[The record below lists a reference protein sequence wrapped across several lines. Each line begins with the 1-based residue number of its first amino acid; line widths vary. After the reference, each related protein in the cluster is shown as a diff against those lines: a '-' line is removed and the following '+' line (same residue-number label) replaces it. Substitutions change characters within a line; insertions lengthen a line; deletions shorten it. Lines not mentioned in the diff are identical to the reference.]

1 MRPEVLAPAGDEECL
16 QAAVRSGAD
25 AVYFG
30 VQGFNARARATNF
43 SLDELPRVL
52 GELHAAGVKGYLTL
66 NTLVF
71 DHELGDVER
80 TLRAAAGAGAD
91 AVIVQDLGVLRLARA
106 VAPTL
111 PVHASTQM
119 TCTDAASIALAA
131 SLGAA
136 RVVVARELSLDDL
149 AAIRAAT
156 DVELEVFVHGA
167 LCVSYSG
174 QCLTSEAIGGRS
186 ANRGACA
193 QACRLPY
200 ELVVDGALRELGDVA
215 HLLSPQDLEASALVP
230 ELARLGVA
238 SLKIEGRLKG
248 PSYVAAAVRLY
259 RAAVD
264 ALDADDDAA
273 RPLDQR
279 RRDAVQCYSRGSGPG
294 FLRGVDH
301 QRLVEGRTCEHRGL
315 VLGELQRV
323 VRARGRCWLELAT
336 SEPVARG
343 DGLFIEGGRAGDGER
358 GGRVWDVVTEGTC
371 TQLWLG
377 PDVDVEHLGAGRR
390 VFKNDD
396 PALDKRLR
404 AELDR
409 DRWRERVDVT
419 VRGRAGEP
427 LVLEATSARGL
438 HAQVESDTAL
448 AVAHTRPLDEATLAD
463 KLGKL
468 GDTPYRLGALD
479 VRLEGAVTLPLS
491 SLNRARR
498 ALAEALALSGARA
511 WPTTSTCAGDLLT
524 CPSPAARVPDAGLF
538 VPILMA
544 LCRSLTQARAALAA
558 GADGV
563 YLDLLA
569 LTGTGAAVRALRAEG
584 ARVVGVALPRVQKPG
599 EQKIGA
605 FLRGLSPDALL
616 VRSLGALAELPPR
629 AHEGARPLLVGD
641 FSLNA
646 ANHLAAAM
654 LLERL
659 DVVTPSYDLDERQLA
674 ALLTGGLGPQLELP
688 LHQPLPLF
696 HTEHCLFAALLS
708 SGSDHT
714 SCGRPCERHVV
725 SLRDRIG
732 LELPVEADVGCRN
745 TVFHARAQSAAA
757 LVGRAQAARVRRF
770 RVELVREPD
779 AEVTRIVRGY
789 RALLDGTID
798 ARALAR
804 QLGGPTG
811 VVKGSLRVLE
821 EAR

>member
-1 MRPEVLAPAGDEECL
+1 V
-16 QAAVRSGAD
+16 QA
-25 AVYFG
+25 
-30 VQGFNARARATNF
+30 FNARARATNF

-71 DHELGDVER
+71 DHELADVER
-80 TLRAAAGAGAD
+80 TLRAAAGAGVD

-106 VAPTL
+106 VSPTM

-119 TCTDAASIALAA
+119 TCTDAASVALAA

-200 ELVVDGALRELGDVA
+200 DLVVDGALRELGDVA
-215 HLLSPQDLEASALVP
+215 HLLSPHDLEASALVP

-264 ALDADDDAA
+264 ALDADADAA
-273 RPLDQR
+273 RMLDQR

-315 VLGELQRV
+315 LLGELQRV
-323 VRARGRCWLELAT
+323 VRARARVWLELDT
-336 SEPVARG
+336 TGTVARG
-343 DGLFIEGGRAGDGER
+343 DGLFVEGGRAGDGER
-358 GGRVWDVVTEGTC
+358 GGRVWDVVTEGAR

-409 DRWRERVDVT
+409 DPCRERVDVT
-419 VRGRAGEP
+419 VRGRADAP
-427 LVLEATSARGL
+427 LVLEAASARGL

-448 AVAHTRPLDEATLAD
+448 VAAHTRPLDEATLAD

-511 WPTTSTCAGDLLT
+511 WPTTSTCAGELLPT
-524 CPSPAARVPDAGLF
+524 ADSLAHAPETGSF
-538 VPILMA
+538 VPGLTAPGLLA
-544 LCRSLTQARAALAA
+544 LCRSLAQARAALAA

-569 LTGTGAAVRALRAEG
+569 LTGTGATVRTLRAEG
-584 ARVVGVALPRVQKPG
+584 ARMVGVALPRVQKPG
-599 EQKIGA
+599 EQNIGA
-605 FLRGLSPDALL
+605 SLRALSPDALL
-616 VRSLGALAELPPR
+616 VRSLGALAELPTSD
-629 AHEGARPLLVGD
+629 HEGAQPLLVGD

-646 ANHLAAAM
+646 ANHLAAAV

-674 ALLTGGLGPQLELP
+674 AFLSGGLGARLELP
-688 LHQPLPLF
+688 IHQPLPLF

-714 SCGRPCERHVV
+714 CCGRPCDRHVV
-725 SLRDRIG
+725 SLRDRVG
-732 LELPVEADVGCRN
+732 VELPVEADVGCRN

-757 LVGRAQAARVRRF
+757 RVTRAQAAGVARF
-770 RVELVREPD
+770 RVELVRESD
-779 AEVTRIVRGY
+779 AEVTRIVRSY
-789 RALLDGTID
+789 RALLDGAID

-804 QLGGPTG
+804 QLGGPTS

-821 EAR
+821 GAR

>member
-16 QAAVRSGAD
+16 RAAVRAGAD

-30 VQGFNARARATNF
+30 VQAFNARARAANF
-43 SLDELPRVL
+43 ALGELPRVL
-52 GELHAAGVKGYLTL
+52 DLLHGAGVKGYLTL

-71 DHELGDVER
+71 DHELDDVER
-80 TLRAAAGAGAD
+80 TIRAAASAGVD

-106 VAPTL
+106 VAPEL

-119 TCTDAASIALAA
+119 TCTDAASVALAA
-131 SLGAA
+131 RLGAA
-136 RVVVARELSLDDL
+136 RVVAARELSLADL
-149 AAIRAAT
+149 AAIRADT

-200 ELVVDGALRELGDVA
+200 DLVVDGATRDLREVA
-215 HLLSPQDLEASALVP
+215 HLLSPQDLETSALVP

-248 PSYVAAAVRLY
+248 SSYVAAAVRLY

-264 ALDADDDAA
+264 ALDGSPETHPLDGQ
-273 RPLDQR
+273 LDQR
-279 RRDAVQCYSRGSGPG
+279 RREALQCFSRGSGPG

-301 QRLVEGRTCEHRGL
+301 QQLVEGRTCEHRGL
-315 VLGELQRV
+315 LLGPLARV
-323 VRARGRCWLELAT
+323 VRARGRVLLEIAT
-336 SEPVARG
+336 HDPIARG
-343 DGLFIEGGRAGDGER
+343 DGLFVEGGRASAGEL
-358 GGRVWDVVTEGTC
+358 GGRVWDVERDDEHALV
-371 TQLWLG
+371 WLG
-377 PDVDVEHLGAGRR
+377 PDVDVDQARAGRR

-404 AELDR
+404 HDNERAPR
-409 DRWRERVDVT
+409 RERVDLT
-419 VRGRAGEP
+419 VRGAAGAP
-427 LVLEATSARGL
+427 LSLEATSARGL
-438 HAQVESDTAL
+438 RARVESDTAL
-448 AVAHTRPLDEATLAD
+448 VAAHTHPLDQAVLED

-468 GDTPYRLGALD
+468 GDTPYRLDAL
-479 VRLEGAVTLPLS
+479 AVELVGELTLPVS

-498 ALAEALALSGARA
+498 ALVAALARSGARS
-511 WPTTSTCAGDLLT
+511 WRTTVTCAHDLL
-524 CPSPAARVPDAGLF
+524 PPADVTGGAPVPGLF
-538 VPILMA
+538 V
-544 LCRSLTQARAALAA
+544 LCRSLGQAKAALAA

-563 YLDLLA
+563 YLDILA

-584 ARVVGVALPRVQKPG
+584 ARYVGVALPRVQKPG
-599 EQKIGA
+599 EGKIA
-605 FLRGLSPDALL
+605 ASLLELAPDALV
-616 VRSLGALAELPPR
+616 VRSLGALAELPSRDHQPR
-629 AHEGARPLLVGD
+629 LPTLVGD

-646 ANHLAAAM
+646 ANHLSTSL

-659 DVVTPSYDLDERQLA
+659 DAVVPSYDLDERQLA
-674 ALLTGGLGPQLELP
+674 AFVDGGLGPRLELV
-688 LHQPLPLF
+688 LHHPMPLF

-708 SGSDHT
+708 TGQDHT

-725 SLRDRIG
+725 GLRDRVG
-732 LELPVEADVGCRN
+732 MELPVEADVGCRN

-757 LVGRAQAARVRRF
+757 LVPRAQAAGVRRF
-770 RVELVREPD
+770 RVELVRERD
-779 AEVTRIVRGY
+779 DEVAHIVRSY
-789 RALLDGTID
+789 RALLAGTM
-798 ARALAR
+798 APLELTRAL
-804 QLGGPTG
+804 GGANG